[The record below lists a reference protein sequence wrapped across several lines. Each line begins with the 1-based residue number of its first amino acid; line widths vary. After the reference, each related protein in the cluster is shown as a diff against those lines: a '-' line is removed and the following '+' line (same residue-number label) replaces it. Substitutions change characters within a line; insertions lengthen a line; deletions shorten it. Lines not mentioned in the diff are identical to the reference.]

1 MVATMQK
8 ANKAAEQLAKTT
20 SDSYKTIIDHS
31 VAIGERNVRFVQ
43 NTIDGSIRE
52 LRYQAESNR
61 AMTQELIER
70 AENQR
75 DAFQTLFEE
84 SVDAYMDLFYAPF
97 SYYRQG
103 LRLVESEVT
112 EGGFPIRNYD
122 DLTVEE
128 VGEQLDSLSAA
139 EIREVR
145 AYEKLHKNRETL
157 IEQFDRKLK
166 AVS

>member
-8 ANKAAEQLAKTT
+8 ANKAAEQLAETT

-52 LRYQAESNR
+52 LRYQVESNR

-75 DAFQTLFEE
+75 EAFQTLFEE

-97 SYYRQG
+97 SYYKEG
-103 LRLVESEVT
+103 LE
-112 EGGFPIRNYD
+112 
-122 DLTVEE
+122 
-128 VGEQLDSLSAA
+128 AA
-139 EIREVR
+139 
-145 AYEKLHKNRETL
+145 
-157 IEQFDRKLK
+157 RK
-166 AVS
+166 ATS